1 MGPPDRRCASLSV
14 LRRKFNRGEKG
25 VVLLSG
31 EFHVDRTVTRRPPGR
46 SRWRRAARPTEI
58 VGLNTIWIV
67 ARRSEACSGIHCRI
81 GSGV

>member
-1 MGPPDRRCASLSV
+1 
-14 LRRKFNRGEKG
+14 

-46 SRWRRAARPTEI
+46 SRWRRAASPTEI

-67 ARRSEACSGIHCRI
+67 AKLAAIATRRVVRLTPHCRQ
-81 GSGV
+81 